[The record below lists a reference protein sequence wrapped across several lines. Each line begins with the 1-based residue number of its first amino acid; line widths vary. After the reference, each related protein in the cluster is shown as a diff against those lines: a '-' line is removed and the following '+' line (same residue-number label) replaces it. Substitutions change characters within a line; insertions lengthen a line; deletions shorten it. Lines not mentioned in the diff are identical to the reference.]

1 MRSKHSSKQFSG
13 LIRLVSLLCIFILIA
28 GGVYIVCWQINRNRI
43 LNESEKYASL
53 YQPTLPTLPP
63 ASAAMPEVDDVPL
76 PTPNAD
82 TIVYALETPAPIQ
95 QSFND
100 LLSLNPDTVGFLTVG
115 DLVSLPVV
123 QSLNDND
130 YYLNHSFS
138 QEERSEGSLFLDGF
152 NRLVP
157 EDDCLIIYGHNMQNG
172 TMFGKLKQ
180 LLGNESLDETT
191 VSFDTIYENRRYV
204 PFAIFTAS
212 MDSSS
217 KHYFDVRR
225 FVFDEQEFNQFVHKL
240 QSLSVYHSSLDIQY
254 GDKLL
259 LLVTCDYNDEDG
271 RLILALR
278 QLREDESL

>member
-1 MRSKHSSKQFSG
+1 
-13 LIRLVSLLCIFILIA
+13 
-28 GGVYIVCWQINRNRI
+28 
-43 LNESEKYASL
+43 
-53 YQPTLPTLPP
+53 
-63 ASAAMPEVDDVPL
+63 
-76 PTPNAD
+76 
-82 TIVYALETPAPIQ
+82 
-95 QSFND
+95 
-100 LLSLNPDTVGFLTVG
+100 
-115 DLVSLPVV
+115 
-123 QSLNDND
+123 
-130 YYLNHSFS
+130 
-138 QEERSEGSLFLDGF
+138 
-152 NRLVP
+152 
-157 EDDCLIIYGHNMQNG
+157 MQNG

-191 VSFDTIYENRRYV
+191 VSFDTIYENRRYI